1 MDNILFGEI
10 IKTRREEL
18 GMSQDELCDNLLD
31 RTALSRIENGKA
43 KCRKY
48 VAEILLERLNLPVE
62 TYLNL
67 RDATEFEQMKIKN
80 QINTAIRLKEFK
92 KIPALV
98 EKGEKV
104 IDDNIIYRQF
114 LMRSRATYVFSE
126 EKDNIKARKIL
137 LSALHLLHKN
147 TDVENIDNLFLTKE
161 DIFILN
167 MVANTYESEK
177 DYETAIRILR
187 ALIKNVLNKPDYDES
202 EELTGILV
210 MLYYNL
216 SRTLGRA
223 DYYKE
228 CLFEAEKGIEL
239 CQKISRLSRLTELY
253 MNKGYAMC
261 AMRKKE
267 EGTLVLKDALNLCKA
282 MDDRR
287 YMDIIKK
294 DAKELFDI
302 DLSEN

>member
-18 GMSQDELCDNLLD
+18 EMSQDELCDNLLD

-80 QINTAIRLKEFK
+80 QINTALRTREYEKLPELI
-92 KIPALV
+92 
-98 EKGEKV
+98 EKGRQFV
-104 IDDNIIYRQF
+104 GDDKLYEQF
-114 LMRSRATYVFSE
+114 LMREEATYLITVKKE
-126 EKDNIKARKIL
+126 YAKAKDILVHAVKLIHNDFEIDKI
-137 LSALHLLHKN
+137 SK
-147 TDVENIDNLFLTKE
+147 IFLTKE
-161 DIFILN
+161 DIYLLN
-167 MVANTYESEK
+167 VLGNVYVEEN
-177 DYETAIRILR
+177 DNETAIAIFEK
-187 ALIKNVLNKPDYDES
+187 LIEKVMNKPDNDES
-202 EELTGILV
+202 EELAKIKV
-210 MLYYNL
+210 MLYYNY
-216 SRTLGRA
+216 SRALGRA

-228 CLFEAEKGIEL
+228 CLNIAEKGIEI
-239 CQKISRLSRLTELY
+239 CDKINRMQNMIELY
-253 MNKGYAMC
+253 MNKGYALC

-267 EGTLVLKDALNLCKA
+267 EGILVLKDALLLCKI
-282 MDDRR
+282 MKNQR

-294 DAKELFDI
+294 DAKELFDVI
-302 DLSEN
+302 LEVD